1 MHVGSVSSQWIKS
14 PPEIEKAEGISLNEN
29 LSAM

>member
-1 MHVGSVSSQWIKS
+1 LLSSQWIKS
-14 PPEIEKAEGISLNEN
+14 PPEIEKAEGLSLNEN